1 MSNNSYYNDQWRII
15 NEPNQN
21 KVSNYSMSFDGTSSY
36 INISDYIFGGL
47 SSLSISCWYN
57 LDSISTDQA
66 ILAKWVE
73 DRAIL
78 LYHDAPNG
86 WKFLLSTSSGDVT
99 LQSTFVATINTWQHL
114 AVTYESGVGVKI
126 YLNGVA
132 QSSAVQSGTAVTP
145 SPSEF
150 NIGRD
155 ALTGSNTR
163 YFNGQL
169 DQLSIFDYAL
179 SASQVSTLYGG
190 GTSVVNP
197 MSLSPKP
204 IAAYQLGDQSV
215 DNGANYLV
223 PNNSLDGYVFN
234 FDNHYMQTQSNTPS
248 ALNGAT
254 SLSISAWVNFSA
266 VLGTTSYIQIIMSNW
281 ISGVDGVQYLFRF
294 VGSSTAPEL
303 QLYLHTG
310 TAAAV
315 GTKSFNAVVDTWY
328 LVTGVWDG
336 SNIKLYTDTSAG
348 GNTAFSGSLNSTSE
362 SDKIGSHL
370 TNLHKFEGSILN
382 LAVWK
387 NTALT
392 QTQVTEIYN
401 NRKVIDLVNDFSGAN
416 PTVYYKLNGD
426 DDTYTGGTGEWTIND
441 SIGGRDAVSVG
452 MSVNNLIQD
461 DFVRNSVYGYSPYAL
476 NFDGVDDYLS
486 ITSTDFKGSG
496 GTVSYS
502 FWVKPNTYSGS
513 SNYGYF
519 ISNSL
524 TGGGIAYSEG
534 GTSIGTTPG
543 QLYLHDMTTPTPPTH
558 RLVNLFLDENVW
570 NHIVVVFNT
579 GNGVQLYK
587 NGFFSNNITNV
598 TSFNSTWDTIAA
610 RSYSGVVNNHMNG
623 ELSNFSIFDTALT
636 STQVNEIYNQGV
648 PSNLHNFSG
657 TAPTAWWQI
666 GSNSSFN
673 SSTWTCL
680 DEIGTNNAVSAGS
693 MTNSDIVDGVGY
705 SASGLGTSSI
715 DIVGDAPY
723 SLGNGISQ
731 GGMDVL
737 DRSTDIPS

>member
-1 MSNNSYYNDQWRII
+1 MSTEFFNDQWRIPS
-15 NEPNQN
+15 NENQN
-21 KVSNYSMSFDGTSSY
+21 KVSNYSMGFDGTSSY

-155 ALTGSNTR
+155 ALTGSSTR

-179 SASQVSTLYGG
+179 PATGTNSVATLYGG
-190 GTSVVNP
+190 GTAVTNP

-204 IAAYQLGDQSV
+204 VSYYQLGDQSV

-223 PNNSLDGYVFN
+223 PNNSLDGYVFKLVNPDDGIEVPASTDFN
-234 FDNHYMQTQSNTPS
+234 FGTGDFTISMWFKINSFASFPYLFDFRTPP
-248 ALNGAT
+248 
-254 SLSISAWVNFSA
+254 SLTAP
-266 VLGTTSYIQIIMSNW
+266 VLGAYISTTYNRIQVFDTNAGGTIL
-281 ISGVDGVQYLFRF
+281 ISG
-294 VGSSTAPEL
+294 TAGTVL
-303 QLYLHTG
+303 Q
-310 TAAAV
+310 
-315 GTKSFNAVVDTWY
+315 
-328 LVTGVWDG
+328 TGVWYNLILKRSSGTLTSHFNGGSADQTATSTSNYNTTPKLNIGLRYDGINGFDGEMSNFQVFNSALPQTGANSIETIYNGGSPLASMSGFTSLVSWWKLNEDDSFNSATSTWTFNDYAG
-336 SNIKLYTDTSAG
+336 SNDGTSVSMDSSNLVLSNLTKG
-348 GNTAFSGSLNSTSE
+348 TS
-362 SDKIGSHL
+362 
-370 TNLHKFEGSILN
+370 
-382 LAVWK
+382 
-387 NTALT
+387 
-392 QTQVTEIYN
+392 
-401 NRKVIDLVNDFSGAN
+401 
-416 PTVYYKLNGD
+416 
-426 DDTYTGGTGEWTIND
+426 
-441 SIGGRDAVSVG
+441 
-452 MSVNNLIQD
+452 
-461 DFVRNSVYGYSPYAL
+461 GYSPYAL
-476 NFDGVDDYLS
+476 DFDGVDDYLTM
-486 ITSTDFKGSG
+486 TSTDFKGSG

-502 FWVKPNTYSGS
+502 FWVKPETYG
-513 SNYGYF
+513 NPPGIENFGYF
-519 ISNSL
+519 ISDSS

-534 GTSIGTTPG
+534 STGFGLTPG
-543 QLYLHDMTTPTPPTH
+543 QMYLYNITNAGVVATTTST
-558 RLVNLFLDENVW
+558 FIDENVW

-579 GNGVQLYK
+579 GNIVQFYK
-587 NGFFSNNITNV
+587 NGSISSTLTGITSYNA
-598 TSFNSTWDTIAA
+598 TFDTIAA
-610 RSYSGVVNNHMNG
+610 RRYPGGVNNPVNG

-636 STQVNEIYNQGV
+636 STQVTEINNQGR
-648 PSNLHNFSG
+648 PSDLNTFSG
-657 TAPTAWWQI
+657 TAPVAWWQL

-673 SSTWTCL
+673 TNWTCL
-680 DEIGTNNAVSAGS
+680 DEIGTNNAVSAGG
-693 MTNSDIVDGVGY
+693 MTNDDIVDGVGY

-723 SLGNGISQ
+723 STANGLSEN
-731 GGMDVL
+731 MDVL
-737 DRSTDIPS
+737 DRTTDVPS